1 MLVTPNTVV
10 GIQARTSSS
19 RFPGKVLELISGK
32 PVIEWVINNCQLSGF
47 EVFVLTSNHPSDNE
61 LVSFLVQENINYYRG
76 DLNNVLSRFL
86 NFMETNSIDKIIRIS
101 ADSPLIHSGIIKK
114 VAEDSRS
121 FPEYDLI
128 TNVYPRTYPKGQ
140 SVEVI
145 SKQSLQ
151 VINELD
157 LSREQILNNLNND
170 NRRRILYL
178 LLLQIQRQRN
188 RSFNF
193 GFVPPPP
200 PPGQLIPPRAYVP
213 SKSGKIS
220 KKNIRKL
227 RPKCQQYIRE
237 IKDIYFQ
244 NMDKLI
250 ELRNT
255 VDYTNYTLFKRIF
268 NLLPNDYNISPLRRS
283 LHHLAR
289 LFIMNNCEYS
299 DDNYR
304 HFRNNLDYRNINHLN
319 KVLHDIYIYYTITD
333 SVYTTAISNL
343 NLNLN

>member
-1 MLVTPNTVV
+1 MTFSLQTLKSDLKKLKD
-10 GIQARTSSS
+10 TSS
-19 RFPGKVLELISGK
+19 F
-32 PVIEWVINNCQLSGF
+32 
-47 EVFVLTSNHPSDNE
+47 
-61 LVSFLVQENINYYRG
+61 SFGV
-76 DLNNVLSRFL
+76 
-86 NFMETNSIDKIIRIS
+86 NSIFIPRRSRSKGIKNLPHELKIKTKQIKNRQNLSKMCFYKLKIIYDFLKELDHNTFYNNIS
-101 ADSPLIHSGIIKK
+101 FEMFNSYYHIIHNTELQRGISIMNLLRELL
-114 VAEDSRS
+114 EDE
-121 FPEYDLI
+121 FCFEYLMHLNRGI
-128 TNVYPRTYPKGQ
+128 FRNA
-140 SVEVI
+140 
-145 SKQSLQ
+145 
-151 VINELD
+151 INELG

-193 GFVPPPP
+193 GMVPPPP

-283 LHHLAR
+283 LHNLAR